1 VWGQQHDPISLEIVP
16 ARKYELAGLAGRE
29 SAAIMRYLMSLPT
42 PDDDVVRAVHA
53 SAAWFRERA
62 ITGFRYDGYGLR
74 ADPNGGP
81 IWARLTEVG
90 SNRPIF
96 ANRDAVKLYDWDKLT
111 DRRTG
116 YAWFGTEPAAAL
128 KEYDEWA
135 QAHRAHAQ

>member
-1 VWGQQHDPISLEIVP
+1 MTSCAPC
-16 ARKYELAGLAGRE
+16 
-29 SAAIMRYLMSLPT
+29 T
-42 PDDDVVRAVHA
+42 PRPRGFA
-53 SAAWFRERA
+53 SEPSPGFAT
-62 ITGFRYDGYGLR
+62 TGTGLR

-81 IWARLTEVG
+81 IWARLTEIG
-90 SNRPIF
+90 TNRPIF
-96 ANRDAVKLYDWDKLT
+96 ANRDGVKLYDWDKLT